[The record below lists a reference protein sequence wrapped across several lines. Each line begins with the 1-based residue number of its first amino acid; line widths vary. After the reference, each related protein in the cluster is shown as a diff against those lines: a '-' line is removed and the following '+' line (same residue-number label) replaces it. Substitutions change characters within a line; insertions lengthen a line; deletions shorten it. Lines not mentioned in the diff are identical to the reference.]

1 MIYIQKSQPAPEC
14 LAQQKDY
21 KCGDVIPRLKADF
34 HNKCYLCEDKGITS
48 INVEHF
54 IPHRGDKNLMYD
66 WNNLFYS
73 CGHCN
78 NTKLAIPKF
87 NNILNCT
94 DNTYKIAECLSFEI
108 ENHQLK
114 SKAKITAILKE
125 EIAENTAEL
134 LNKIYNG
141 NHTNIKTIECENLTE
156 KLIAEINGFE
166 QLLLRFYQNGKTD
179 KDKQKVV
186 LNLAPSSPFTA
197 FKHKIIRQNPLFMQD
212 FICELD

>member
-66 WNNLFYS
+66 WDNLFYS

-94 DNTYKIAECLSFEI
+94 EYNNISITTLV
-108 ENHQLK
+108 
-114 SKAKITAILKE
+114 AKPNFSNSPIYLRIFA
-125 EIAENTAEL
+125 L
-134 LNKIYNG
+134 LG
-141 NHTNIKTIECENLTE
+141 LV
-156 KLIAEINGFE
+156 LGFP
-166 QLLLRFYQNGKTD
+166 RGVQN
-179 KDKQKVV
+179 
-186 LNLAPSSPFTA
+186 
-197 FKHKIIRQNPLFMQD
+197 
-212 FICELD
+212 